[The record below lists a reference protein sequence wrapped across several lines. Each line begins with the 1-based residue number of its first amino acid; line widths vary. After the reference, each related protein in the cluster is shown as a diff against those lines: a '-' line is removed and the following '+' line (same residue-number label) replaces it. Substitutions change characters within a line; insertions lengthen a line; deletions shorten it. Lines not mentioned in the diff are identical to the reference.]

1 MGGIG
6 AVELHQ
12 LRYFCAIVEAGNF
25 TRAARRTNVAQPSLS
40 QQILKLEDEL
50 GAKLFDRLPRTVR
63 LTPFGT
69 AFLPK
74 ALAILRQVGEAR
86 TEIQEMSGSEKGT
99 VVLGTIPTIAPYLLP
114 RILRG
119 FATQHPTIQVRVAEE
134 LTPVLLERL
143 RSGSLDLALLA
154 LPVRGDDLL
163 STELFREPLFAV
175 VPSNHP
181 LASKKALSL
190 RDIKNDFF
198 LLLKE
203 GHCFREN
210 TISACQR
217 SRLRPNI
224 VFECGQFSSIL
235 AMVSAGMG
243 VSLVPEMAVEKRSG
257 CCFLPIRD
265 LQAQRK
271 VGVVQL
277 KHHFATRAH
286 RTFVEHLERNVRLP
300 THSEMPVIEQ
310 VKVL

>member
-1 MGGIG
+1 M
-6 AVELHQ
+6 ELQQ
-12 LRYFCAIVEAGNF
+12 LRYFCAVADTRNF
-25 TRAARRTNVAQPSLS
+25 TRAAIQTNVAQPSLS

-50 GAKLFDRLPRTVR
+50 GAKLFDRLARSVK
-63 LTPFGT
+63 LTQFGK

-99 VVLGTIPTIAPYLLP
+99 VVLGAIPTIAPYLLP
-114 RILRG
+114 GILRG
-119 FATQHPTIQVRVAEE
+119 FTSEHPMVRVRVAEE
-134 LTPVLLERL
+134 LTPILLERL

-154 LPVRGDDLL
+154 LPIRGEDLML
-163 STELFREPLFAV
+163 KELFCEPLFAV
-175 VPSNHP
+175 VPSGHR
-181 LASKKALSL
+181 LASKTSLSL
-190 RDIKNDFF
+190 RDMKDDFF

-217 SRLRPNI
+217 SRLKPNI

-243 VSLVPEMAVEKRSG
+243 VSLVPEMAVERRSG
-257 CCFLPIRD
+257 CTFIPIRD
-265 LQAQRK
+265 AQAQRK
-271 VGVVQL
+271 VGLAEL

-286 RTFVEHLERNVRLP
+286 RSFVEHLMRNVGRLQN
-300 THSEMPVIEQ
+300 IE
-310 VKVL
+310 